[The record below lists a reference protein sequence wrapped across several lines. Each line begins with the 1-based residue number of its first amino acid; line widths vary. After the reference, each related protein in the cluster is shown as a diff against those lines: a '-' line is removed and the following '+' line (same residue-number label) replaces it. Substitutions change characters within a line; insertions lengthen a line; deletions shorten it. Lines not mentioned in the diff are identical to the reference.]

1 MPRRRLLFLAAL
13 ALLAPVALTA
23 CRLAE
28 SRRLVR
34 ESTPFRRAGTGPAI
48 LVAGDS
54 TGEGTG
60 ASDGIHSIAGRLGTR
75 WPDAPVVNRSRDGA
89 KLAEIAARL
98 RDEAAPGTRRERYR
112 AVVIMGGG
120 NDILQGRSEDE
131 IASDLADAFR
141 AAKALEA
148 PVFFMGAGNVGTA
161 PMFAWPFSWILSR
174 RARAT
179 QAVFDRVAREAGV
192 TRINLFHEP
201 DEDPFLRDP
210 KRFYAPDGLH
220 PSDDGYG
227 LWWAELER
235 VLPRD

>member
-1 MPRRRLLFLAAL
+1 MRRRRLLFLATL
-13 ALLAPVALTA
+13 VLLAPVALTA

-34 ESTPFRRAGTGPAI
+34 ASTPFQRAGSGPAI
-48 LVAGDS
+48 LVVGDS

-60 ASDGIHSIAGRLGTR
+60 ASDGIHSIAGRLGAR

-112 AVVIMGGG
+112 VVVVMGGG
-120 NDILQGRSEDE
+120 NDILQGRGEED
-131 IASDLADAFR
+131 IARDLAEAFS
-141 AAKALEA
+141 AAKALDA

-161 PMFAWPFSWILSR
+161 PMFAWPFSWILTR
-174 RARAT
+174 RARAA

-192 TRINLFHEP
+192 TRINLFHEAA
-201 DEDPFLRDP
+201 DDPFLRDP

-220 PSDDGYG
+220 PGDDGYG
-227 LWWAELER
+227 LWWDELEK
-235 VLPRD
+235 VLPRG